1 MTMTTTLV
9 DLLLQSTMKPQTKP
23 TIKHSFPENTP
34 SEINITLDSEDY
46 IKMFSKWK
54 EKTTTSP
61 SGRHLGHYKA
71 ILQEPDLIQYHCI
84 MASLPLTYGFTPK
97 RWTKAIQIML
107 EKNGKPT
114 STQAERDFHFRS

>member
-1 MTMTTTLV
+1 
-9 DLLLQSTMKPQTKP
+9 
-23 TIKHSFPENTP
+23 
-34 SEINITLDSEDY
+34 
-46 IKMFSKWK
+46 MFSKWK

-107 EKNGKPT
+107 EKNPGNPLIHRLRGILILEADLNWVLRLIWAKDY
-114 STQAERDFHFRS
+114 SKTQ